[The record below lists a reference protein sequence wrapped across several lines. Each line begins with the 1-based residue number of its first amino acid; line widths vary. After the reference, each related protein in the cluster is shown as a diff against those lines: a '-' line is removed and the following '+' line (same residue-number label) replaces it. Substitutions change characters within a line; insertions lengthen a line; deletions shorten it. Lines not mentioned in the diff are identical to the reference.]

1 MTIDEMQD
9 EALKLRELFAQL
21 ETKNGT
27 AWDTRAIMEGFTVDV
42 GELME
47 LVMAHEGLRKV
58 DDLEEKI
65 AHELSDCLWSI
76 LVLAHYLNV
85 DLKAAYPK
93 TINQLTTKLN
103 AKLTDD

>member
-9 EALKLRELFAQL
+9 KALKLRKLFAQL
-21 ETKNGT
+21 EARNG
-27 AWDTRAIMEGFTVDV
+27 ASWDTRAIMEGFTVDV

-58 DDLEEKI
+58 DDLDSKI

-85 DLKAAYPK
+85 DLNTAYPE
-93 TINQLTTKLN
+93 TIAQLTTKLN
-103 AKLTDD
+103 TKLST